1 MESDNRRRL
10 IRLYIT
16 TIRGDI
22 FRLED
27 LAADI
32 ENNHPVN
39 SPAII
44 REIVDSLI
52 DNINKITFENDGV

>member
-10 IRLYIT
+10 IRLYIA

-32 ENNHPVN
+32 ENNHPV
-39 SPAII
+39 SSSAII